1 MPKEVHEVKDFNK
14 LALNV
19 RQITVVWSEESAK
32 VKARVGSV
40 LYTCKMPFDAVEK
53 FLSNF
58 KGKVKEINEKPE
70 LKVKTRKS
78 RKRKVKQAP
87 EAQEASVSSQEVSK

>member
-32 VKARVGSV
+32 VKARVGSI
-40 LYTCKMPFDAVEK
+40 LYTCKMPYDAVEK

-58 KGKVKEINEKPE
+58 KGKVQEINEKPE
-70 LKVKTRKS
+70 LKVKTKKS
-78 RKRKVKQAP
+78 RKRKVKPAP
-87 EAQEASVSSQEVSK
+87 EAQEASASSQEASK